1 MYINFFL
8 CYYINNMEVEVMD
21 SKGIL
26 FYTIDGK
33 LITNLASD
41 NNLLDEKKE
50 IKTSKEFNKALRKVT
65 QKDIDLLQRKITNII
80 KEIKKMLA
88 MNNILIEQ
96 EIEKDIN
103 KIDNIIND
111 LEELTSKLIID
122 KSSIKVGVFSSNKK
136 DKKKKIKNLEKSIET
151 LSEYQKNIISIKNEY
166 NKLVNRSNNIDELQ
180 IYDIKKKEKKKEDPL
195 ERTINFYMNR
205 KS

>member
-1 MYINFFL
+1 
-8 CYYINNMEVEVMD
+8 MD